1 VDAVIYQTGYSKQ
14 LQRAMDYD
22 SPKALGI
29 TFVTPAIYTPS
40 PNIQCYWSSCGS
52 GDVNCYTTMPHPSA
66 GRPVHWAAAAA
77 LAALSSPS
85 CLSPRAIAPF
95 RSSDSAAQPG

>member
-1 VDAVIYQTGYSKQ
+1 VDAVIDQTGYSKQ

-40 PNIQCYWSSCGS
+40 PK
-52 GDVNCYTTMPHPSA
+52 
-66 GRPVHWAAAAA
+66 AAA
-77 LAALSSPS
+77 LAALPSPS
-85 CLSPRAIAPF
+85 CLSPRAVAPF
-95 RSSDSAAQPG
+95 RSSDSAAQPR